1 MININFIYITD
12 ELRHALREL
21 ARTHGFLINC
31 KLVFYHNAN
40 STILTLYTFVITYFH
55 IQILL
60 KVLKNYRRQK
70 VNLLQQKS
78 LRITLRTIY
87 LHCARVLRHN
97 GKSTI
102 IIQCQVRL
110 FTQPLPLL

>member
-1 MININFIYITD
+1 M
-12 ELRHALREL
+12 
-21 ARTHGFLINC
+21 
-31 KLVFYHNAN
+31 KL
-40 STILTLYTFVITYFH
+40 TIYTFVITLYFH
-55 IQILL
+55 VQMLL
-60 KVLKNYRRQK
+60 KVLTNYRWQK